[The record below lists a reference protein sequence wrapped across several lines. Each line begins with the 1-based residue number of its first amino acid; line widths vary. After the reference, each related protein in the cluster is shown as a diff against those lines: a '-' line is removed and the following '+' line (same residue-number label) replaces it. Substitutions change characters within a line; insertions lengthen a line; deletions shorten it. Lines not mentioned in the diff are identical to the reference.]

1 MNGLNKNQTEA
12 LNNLYIYRENIEDIL
27 AEMEALIKVYFSDE
41 LNIAYQHWLPQ
52 IKTALRDNTKWLPRG
67 QYSMDYTL
75 THIEDKVSNDTQ
87 KGVNK
92 YIK

>member
-52 IKTALRDNTKWLPRG
+52 ITTALRDNTKWLPRG